1 MQFFKR
7 NLPITIAFTIGI
19 VMIIQYYV
27 PSKASQDFAED
38 MNIWTEIIA
47 AFALLIGVQSL
58 IHNHTM
64 KIKRRQPGFGYS
76 WVVIISLIL
85 MTLAGIIGGGVE
97 NPYGIYSWMFLYLQV
112 PMQAT
117 VFSILAFYIASAA
130 YRAFRA
136 KSPEATMLLIAA
148 AITMLGRVPVGEQL
162 TNFIPPESLFLHNFR
177 IEIMTD
183 WLLNVPNTA
192 GFRAVMFGVGLGI
205 ISTSLRIIFGI
216 ERTYMGGGD

>member
-1 MQFFKR
+1 M
-7 NLPITIAFTIGI
+7 
-19 VMIIQYYV
+19 VVQYYI
-27 PSKASQDFAED
+27 PSSASGKFAED

-58 IHNHTM
+58 IHNHTL

-76 WVVIISLIL
+76 WVVIGSLIV
-85 MTLAGIIGGGVE
+85 MTLTGLFGGGVE
-97 NPYGIYSWMFLYLQV
+97 NPNGLYSWMFLYMQV

-148 AITMLGRVPVGEQL
+148 GITMIGRVPIGEQL
-162 TNFIPPESLFLHNFR
+162 TSFIPHDMPFYSNMRLEV
-177 IEIMTD
+177 MTD
-183 WLLNVPNTA
+183 WLLNIPNVA
-192 GFRAVMFGVGLGI
+192 GFRAVMFGVGLGV